1 MFRPCWVIFRE
12 QAGTTES
19 SRLQYT
25 VHSQQHILTQLESA
39 TLV

>member
-1 MFRPCWVIFRE
+1 MTQQGRIL

-25 VHSQQHILTQLESA
+25 VHSQQHILTQL
-39 TLV
+39 